1 VIRLLVVSLSSLFLL
16 SACASGTFKAR
27 QEQRDKLAANT
38 GMYCNFVSGEVFP
51 DVEVEL
57 SMEMAKRCDSSRAF
71 SITNFKTASNENGIV
86 YCCSMSGRAQT
97 IVNKRS
103 STTTTSTDVKTEKKN
118 DSGAEVI
125 EAPM

>member
-1 VIRLLVVSLSSLFLL
+1 MSSLLLL

-27 QEQRDKLAANT
+27 QEQRDKMAANT
-38 GMYCNFVSGEVFP
+38 GMYCNFVSGEVYA

-97 IVNKRS
+97 SVNKRS
-103 STTTTSTDVKTEKKN
+103 EAKPASTSEKK

-125 EAPM
+125 EAQ

>member
-1 VIRLLVVSLSSLFLL
+1 MIRILVVSLSSVFLL

-38 GMYCNFVSGEVFP
+38 GMYCNFVSGEQFP
-51 DVEVEL
+51 DIEVEL

-71 SITNFKTASNENGIV
+71 SITNFKNSSNENGVV

-97 IVNKRS
+97 AVNKRTEARAAS
-103 STTTTSTDVKTEKKN
+103 EKK
-118 DSGAEVI
+118 DSGAEVV
-125 EAPM
+125 EAAP